1 MFATLLAALF
11 ALGLG
16 IALLLWGYRIFMV
29 LLPIF
34 GFFAGLWLGAQA
46 VSLIF
51 GEGFLASVTGLVV
64 GFFAGLICALFSY
77 LFYAFGVALV
87 AAIIG
92 GSLAI
97 GLLQAIGI
105 SSNLILIPV
114 AIVAGIAVALVV
126 MLFNVQKYVII
137 ALTAIAGANA
147 LVLAP
152 LLVFGRVSLEEL
164 QGAGNAIRP
173 VLADSWIWLV
183 VWIAIAAAGIFYQI
197 RSNRPWSWD
206 PDRYAEG
213 WGLARTNFYLETTP
227 ETR

>member
-1 MFATLLAALF
+1 MFVALLAALF

-46 VSLIF
+46 VTLIF
-51 GEGFLASVTGLVV
+51 GDGFLASVTGLVV
-64 GFFAGLICALFSY
+64 GFFVGLFCALFSY
-77 LFYAFGVALV
+77 LFYALGVALV

-97 GLLQAIGI
+97 GLLQAIGLT
-105 SSNLILIPV
+105 SNIILIPA
-114 AIVAGIAVALVV
+114 AIVVGIAVAVLVMV
-126 MLFNVQKYVII
+126 FNVQKYVII

-147 LVLAP
+147 LLLAP
-152 LLVFGRVSLEEL
+152 LLLFGRVSLDSL

-173 VLADSWIWLV
+173 VLADSWFWLV
-183 VWIAIAAAGIFYQI
+183 VWIVLAAAGIFYQI

-206 PDRYAEG
+206 PDRYVEG
-213 WGLARTNFYLETTP
+213 WGLARTNHYLEA
-227 ETR
+227 R